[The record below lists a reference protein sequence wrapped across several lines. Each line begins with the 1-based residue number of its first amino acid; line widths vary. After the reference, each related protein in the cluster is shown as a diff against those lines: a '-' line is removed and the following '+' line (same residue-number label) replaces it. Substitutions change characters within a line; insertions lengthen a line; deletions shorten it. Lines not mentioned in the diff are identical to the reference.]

1 MIRIQLT
8 NNLFLDEYIP
18 KDLYLK
24 YVGREHILIGLLDK
38 RLITADQSLRN
49 HFGVVTI
56 NNWWDKGE
64 RNWSGL
70 RTRDSSYYSPTSQ
83 HSFGR
88 ASDKLFKDATPEEVW
103 IYIENNWKELGI
115 TCIEKG
121 SKVTWTHSDVRYWRG
136 TNLLIVN
143 P

>member
-1 MIRIQLT
+1 MNRIQLT
-8 NNLFLDEYIP
+8 ANLFLDEYIP

-49 HFGVVTI
+49 HFGAVTI
-56 NNWWDKGE
+56 NNWWDQGN

-70 RTRDSSYYSPTSQ
+70 RTPDTSYYSPTSQ
-83 HSFGR
+83 HSFDR
-88 ASDKLFKDATPEEVW
+88 ASDKLFKDATPDEVR
-103 IYIENNWKELGI
+103 IYIKQYWKELGI
-115 TCIEKG
+115 TCIEDN
-121 SKVTWTHSDVRYWRG
+121 VTWTHSDVRYWRG

-143 P
+143 PN

>member
-1 MIRIQLT
+1 MNRIKLT
-8 NNLFLDEYIP
+8 SNLFLDEYIP

-24 YVGREHILIGLLDK
+24 YVGREHILIGLLDN

-56 NNWWDKGE
+56 NNWWGKGE

-70 RTRDSSYYSPTSQ
+70 RTPDSSYYSPTSQ

-88 ASDKLFKDATPEEVW
+88 ASDKLFKNATAEEVRV
-103 IYIENNWKELGI
+103 YIKANWKELDI
-115 TCIEKG
+115 TCIEKNV
-121 SKVTWTHSDVRYWRG
+121 SWVHSDCRWWRG
-136 TNLLIVN
+136 ENLLIV
-143 P
+143 

>member
-24 YVGREHILIGLLDK
+24 YVGREHILIGLIDN

-56 NNWWDKGE
+56 NNWWDKGN

-70 RTRDSSYYSPTSQ
+70 RTPDSSYYSPTSQ

-88 ASDKLFKDATPEEVW
+88 ASDKLFKDATPEE
-103 IYIENNWKELGI
+103 IRTYIKKHWKELGI
-115 TCIEKG
+115 TCIED
-121 SKVTWTHSDVRYWRG
+121 KVNWTHSDVRYWRG
-136 TNLLIVN
+136 TNLLIV
-143 P
+143 